1 MATSMTDL
9 MNTLNKSIRGRSVKY
24 VRELDLNI
32 WRIIANANVS
42 SWDEDDEAFNEA
54 HETILV
60 PIENLMRDS
69 IKNLVTRFSECY
81 LHGYFDDRFDD
92 YFK

>member
-1 MATSMTDL
+1 MT
-9 MNTLNKSIRGRSVKY
+9 TLNNSVRGRSLEY
-24 VRELDLNI
+24 VRELDLNV
-32 WRIIANANVS
+32 WRIVATANVNGTY
-42 SWDEDDEAFNEA
+42 EDDEAFNEL
-54 HETILV
+54 HNTILV

-92 YFK
+92 YFR

>member
-1 MATSMTDL
+1 MKNLYTAVLGPDL
-9 MNTLNKSIRGRSVKY
+9 ARVK
-24 VRELDLNI
+24 ELDLNI
-32 WRIIANANVS
+32 WRIIANTNVNRQ
-42 SWDEDDEAFNEA
+42 DEDAEAFNEA
-54 HETILV
+54 HEIILV

-92 YFK
+92 YFR

>member
-1 MATSMTDL
+1 MKNLYTAVRGPDL
-9 MNTLNKSIRGRSVKY
+9 ECVK
-24 VRELDLNI
+24 ELDLNI
-32 WRIIANANVS
+32 WRIIANANVNRQ
-42 SWDEDDEAFNEA
+42 DEDDEAFNEA

-60 PIENLMRDS
+60 PIENLMRFS